1 MVKWVYYI
9 YENVIQCKKEENMGR
24 NKEVNKKKLSSRI
37 LDGVE
42 RVGNALPSPSTL
54 FFGLFLI
61 VIVLSFIFSKLG
73 TTVTYDAIVD
83 GKLEETT
90 VAVKNLISRD
100 GLVHILTSAIGNFT
114 GFFALGTVLT
124 IMLGVGVADG
134 SGLISA
140 LMRRVAL
147 NTPKA
152 LITSVVI
159 FLGIMSNIASSTG
172 YVVLVPL
179 GAILFMAFGRHPI
192 AGLAAAFA
200 GVSGGWSA
208 NLLIG
213 SNDPMFAGMAT
224 AAAQTLD
231 PEYVVQPV
239 ANWYFMF
246 VSTFLLVVVG
256 TYITDKIIEPRLPK
270 YKPEKLSEGET
281 ERVTADEKR
290 GMKFAGIS
298 VLIYLI
304 VVLIL
309 VLPSNG
315 LLRDPETGGILKSP
329 FMNSIIIIMMLLF
342 LIPGIAYG
350 YGAHTLKS
358 EKDIIKLME
367 KAVSGLSSFIVLI
380 FFAAQFNGAFE
391 YSNMGIVLSVKGAT
405 LLQNI
410 GFVGL
415 PLLICFIILTA
426 FINIF
431 IAVDSA
437 KWAMMAPIFVPM
449 FMRLGISPEMTQLA
463 YRIGD
468 SSTNIIAPLMPF
480 FVLTVAFFQ
489 KYDKKAGIGSVVST
503 MLPYS
508 LGFLVSWIVM
518 FIIWYLLGLPIG
530 PGAPIFY

>member
-1 MVKWVYYI
+1 MSQK
-9 YENVIQCKKEENMGR
+9 QK
-24 NKEVNKKKLSSRI
+24 NKSVTLLDRI
-37 LDGVE
+37 E
-42 RVGNALPSPSTL
+42 KVGNILPSPATL
-54 FFGLFLI
+54 FFGLFLL
-61 VIVLSFIFSKLG
+61 VIFLSFIFNKLG
-73 TTVTYDAIVD
+73 TNVTYDAIVN
-83 GKLEETT
+83 GELQETN
-90 VAVKNLISRD
+90 VAVRSLLSRE
-100 GLVHILTSAIGNFT
+100 GIVYILTSAISNFT

-134 SGLISA
+134 SGLIAA

-208 NLLIG
+208 NLLLG
-213 SNDPMFAGMAT
+213 SNDPMFAGMST
-224 AAAQTLD
+224 AAAQTLNPD
-231 PEYVVQPV
+231 YVVQPV
-239 ANWYFMF
+239 SNWYFMLA
-246 VSTFLLVVVG
+246 STFLLTIVG
-256 TYITDKIIEPRLPK
+256 TFVTDKIVEPRLPE
-270 YKPEKLSEGET
+270 YKPDVLEEAQS
-281 ERVTADEKR
+281 VTANEKR
-290 GMKFAGIS
+290 GLKFAGIAA
-298 VLIYLI
+298 LIFLAI
-304 VVLIL
+304 ILIL
-309 VLPSNG
+309 VVPKNG
-315 LLRDPETGGILKSP
+315 LLRNPETNGILASP
-329 FMNSIIIIMMLLF
+329 FMSSIILIMMLLF
-342 LIPGIAYG
+342 LVPGIAYG
-350 YGAHTLKS
+350 YGAGTLKN

-367 KAVSGLSSFIVLI
+367 KTIAGLSSFIVLI
-380 FFAAQFNGAFE
+380 FFAAQFTSAFE
-391 YSNMGIVLSVKGAT
+391 YSNMGIIMSIKGAQ

-410 GFVGL
+410 GLVGL
-415 PLLICFIILTA
+415 PLLIIFILLTA

-449 FMRLGISPEMTQLA
+449 FMRLNISPEMTQLA

-480 FVLTVAFFQ
+480 FVLTVDFFQ

-508 LGFLVSWIVM
+508 VAFLIGWIIMLSV
-518 FIIWYLLGLPIG
+518 WYFLGLPIG